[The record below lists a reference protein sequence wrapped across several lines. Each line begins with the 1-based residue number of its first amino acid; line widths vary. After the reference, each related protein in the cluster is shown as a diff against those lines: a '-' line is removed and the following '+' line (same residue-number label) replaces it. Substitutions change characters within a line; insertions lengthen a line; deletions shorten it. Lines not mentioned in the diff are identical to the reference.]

1 MGASSRCRTLAFQ
14 AENREFRCAGVP
26 DEHRCGPSPRPV
38 RPCLENRSASAARAA
53 RATEPATKAD
63 DIRDVRRLP
72 GITIRPPVKLTVCS
86 SSPVVQIRPALKE
99 SVARERYLVAI
110 RLNERKTRASM
121 SELNCVLPTSE
132 SLRSLSI
139 VLQHRTFSIPG
150 ASARTRIVV
159 RAPQRR
165 TARRDDR
172 RSCVLASFTL
182 WGGVISDPVIAAA
195 NITAITGRRTGR
207 RDARSP
213 SKTRAAARA
222 RHPILAGRR
231 TSLPRC
237 RRRPA
242 DGRPFARKRAT
253 RRFGS
258 T

>member
-1 MGASSRCRTLAFQ
+1 MLRAVAGRSR
-14 AENREFRCAGVP
+14 
-26 DEHRCGPSPRPV
+26 SRPKTG
-38 RPCLENRSASAARAA
+38 SSAAPAFLTNIDADRLRARFVLA
-53 RATEPATKAD
+53 SKIGLHQPLERLALRNLRRKRTTFATFGDYRAS
-63 DIRDVRRLP
+63 RL
-72 GITIRPPVKLTVCS
+72 GLPVKLTVCS